1 MRKFFLL
8 CLLACTFFVQAQ
20 KNESLPYHRKA
31 FTFNVLPLLPLD
43 YTILPGIEF
52 KIKPKLLLTGEA
64 GYIFASDYLRNENG
78 GERKASGFIIR
89 PALKFFMN
97 DRSRTYL
104 QPQFFYKQ
112 VTHRVYDW
120 LGKEMVDNVASYEQ
134 LQNFKYRRKIVGVN
148 VILGTVMPLGLRN
161 SFVDLYIGLG
171 VRKKTVKVVGEP
183 TSSYQRIPII
193 GNSDNANEGIFPSL
207 PAGIRFI
214 YAFK

>member
-1 MRKFFLL
+1 
-8 CLLACTFFVQAQ
+8 
-20 KNESLPYHRKA
+20 
-31 FTFNVLPLLPLD
+31 
-43 YTILPGIEF
+43 
-52 KIKPKLLLTGEA
+52 LLLTGEA